1 MVEIDP
7 ITGLP
12 KELSV
17 WENITKQDQQI
28 TVFVEK
34 RKFGKQYTIIS
45 GLDAKEI
52 DIKDISKKL
61 KSKFACGGSHKAN
74 KVELQG
80 NHITKIKEFLVNEGF
95 AEQTIIVKGSK

>member
-28 TVFVEK
+28 TVFVER
-34 RKFGKQYTIIS
+34 RKFGKQYTMIK
-45 GLDAKEI
+45 GLNDREI
-52 DIKDISKKL
+52 DFKELTKKL
-61 KSKFACGGSHKAN
+61 KNKFACGGSFKGDSI
-74 KVELQG
+74 ELQG
-80 NHITKIKEFLVNEGF
+80 DHKKNIKEFLIKEGF
-95 AEQTIIVKGSK
+95 ADETIVVK

>member
-28 TVFVEK
+28 KVFVEK
-34 RKFGKQYTIIS
+34 RKFGKQYTVIQ
-45 GLDAKEI
+45 GLNDI
-52 DIKDISKKL
+52 DMKDLTKKL
-61 KSKFACGGSHKAN
+61 KNKFACGGSFKADTI
-74 KVELQG
+74 ELQG
-80 NHITKIKEFLVNEGF
+80 NHLSKIKEFLVNEGF
-95 AEQTIIVKGSK
+95 ASQTIVVKG

>member
-28 TVFVEK
+28 LVELEK
-34 RKFGKQYTIIS
+34 RKFGKQYTVIK
-45 GLDAKEI
+45 GLNDKEIDAKELT
-52 DIKDISKKL
+52 KKL
-61 KSKFACGGSHKAN
+61 KNKFACGGSFKSDT
-74 KVELQG
+74 VELQG
-80 NHITKIKEFLVNEGF
+80 DHRHKMKEFLIAQGF
-95 AEQTIIVKGSK
+95 AEQTIIVK

>member
-28 TVFVEK
+28 IVFVEK
-34 RKFGKQYTIIS
+34 RKFGKQYTIIK
-45 GLDAKEI
+45 GLNEREI
-52 DIKDISKKL
+52 DIKELTKKL
-61 KSKFACGGSHKAN
+61 KNKFACGGSHK
-74 KVELQG
+74 KDSIELQG
-80 NHITKIKEFLVNEGF
+80 QHGNKVKGFLITEGF
-95 AEQTIIVKGSK
+95 APETIVVK